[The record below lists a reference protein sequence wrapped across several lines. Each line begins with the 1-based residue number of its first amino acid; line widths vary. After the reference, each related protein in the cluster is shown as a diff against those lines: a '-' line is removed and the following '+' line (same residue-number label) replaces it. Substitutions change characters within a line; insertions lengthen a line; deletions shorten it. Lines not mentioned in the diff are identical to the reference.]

1 MLLAELA
8 WRANFLAD
16 IQIWNDTVMK
26 RRLTVTVL
34 LLLASSSFAQS
45 TPPQEGPITCAA
57 PIAPD
62 DTERSLK
69 QRYGKDAVVQNLPG
83 AEGETYKGVVLFPK
97 ARDRRIEIAFTDDKA
112 GRASGLTLRDAGKT
126 SLWNVAG
133 VTIGSGLADV
143 QKANGKPFLVSGF
156 EWDYGG
162 FVTDWKGGALGRP
175 LQGGCRVTIRFGGKT
190 GAPRS
195 LSGDGVKAAS
205 DNAALVKWAPVV
217 TEIGVNF
224 PDK

>member
-1 MLLAELA
+1 MIRSLIATTSFLL
-8 WRANFLAD
+8 
-16 IQIWNDTVMK
+16 VCP
-26 RRLTVTVL
+26 V
-34 LLLASSSFAQS
+34 FAQ
-45 TPPQEGPITCAA
+45 TAPPQDGTITCVS
-57 PIAPD
+57 PVAPD

-69 QRYGKDAVVQNLPG
+69 QRYGKDAVVQQLPG

-97 ARDRRIEIAFTDDKA
+97 ARDRRIEVSFTDDKA
-112 GRASGLTLRDAGKT
+112 GRASGLALRDAGKT

-133 VTIGSGLADV
+133 ITIGSSLADV

-162 FVTDWKGGALGRP
+162 FVTDWKGGTLSRP
-175 LQGGCRVTIRFGGKT
+175 LQGGCRITIRFGGKT

>member
-1 MLLAELA
+1 MQMIRSLIATTSFLL
-8 WRANFLAD
+8 
-16 IQIWNDTVMK
+16 VCS
-26 RRLTVTVL
+26 VH
-34 LLLASSSFAQS
+34 AQ
-45 TPPQEGPITCAA
+45 TAPPQEGAITCVT
-57 PIAPD
+57 PVAPD

-69 QRYGKDAVVQNLPG
+69 QRYGKDAVVQQLPG

-126 SLWNVAG
+126 SLWTIAG
-133 VTIGSGLADV
+133 ITIGSSLADV
-143 QKANGKPFLVSGF
+143 QKANGKPFLISGF

-162 FVTDWKGGALGRP
+162 FVTDWKGGTLGRP
-175 LQGGCRVTIRFGGKT
+175 MQGGCRVTIRFGGKT

>member
-1 MLLAELA
+1 MTRMITAA
-8 WRANFLAD
+8 A
-16 IQIWNDTVMK
+16 
-26 RRLTVTVL
+26 L
-34 LLLASSSFAQS
+34 LLLASSAFAQS
-45 TPPQEGPITCAA
+45 APPREGPISCDS
-57 PIAPD
+57 PVAPD

-69 QRYGKDAVVQNLPG
+69 QRYGKDAVVQDLPG
-83 AEGETYKGVVLFPK
+83 AEGERYKGVVLFPK

-112 GRASGLTLRDAGKT
+112 GRASGLTLRDAGRA

-133 VTIGSGLADV
+133 VTIGSSLADV
-143 QKANGKPFLVSGF
+143 QKANGNPFLVSGF

-162 FVTDWKGGALGRP
+162 FVTDWKGGALSRP
-175 LQGGCRVTIRFGGKT
+175 LQGGCTVTIRFGGKT

-205 DNAALVKWAPVV
+205 DNAALVKWAPMV